1 MRLNLITL
9 IWRLVHKMTKDLL
22 ILGAGPF
29 AEDVF
34 DIAADT
40 GIFNVIGFACSV
52 GKDSMPESVQ
62 GIPVFWLDDILPTLA
77 PDTLVVSG
85 IGSHKRANMVE
96 QCRDAGF
103 QLANIIHPTAR
114 VSSRAI
120 LGSGIIIGP
129 QSTVSIDCKIGD
141 GVIINRGVTIGH
153 HTTLEPYSTLAP
165 GVNIAGNVL
174 INTGATI
181 GMGANVIEKLTI
193 GSQAM
198 VGSGSVVTRDVPA
211 GITVVGIPAKP
222 LVRKDESS

>member
-1 MRLNLITL
+1 MAQP
-9 IWRLVHKMTKDLL
+9 LL

-40 GIFNVIGFACSV
+40 DMFHVIGFACNT

-62 GIPVFWLDDILPTLA
+62 GLPVHWMDDILATLT

-85 IGSHKRANMVE
+85 IGSPKRANMVE

-103 QLANIIHPTAR
+103 QVANAIHPTAR
-114 VSSRAI
+114 VSSRATI
-120 LGSGIIIGP
+120 GSGVIIGP

-153 HTTLEPYSTLAP
+153 HTTLEPFSTLAP

-174 INTGATI
+174 IKTGATI
-181 GMGANVIEKLTI
+181 GMGANVIQKLTI

-198 VGSGSVVTRDVPA
+198 VGRGSVVTRDVPNNV
-211 GITVVGIPAKP
+211 TVVGIPAKP
-222 LVRKDESS
+222 LIRKDETS